1 MIGMVHRILKFCGG
15 HFAAKIRIA
24 YLFSFLKSICQNAPI
39 FAAVWI
45 VRKLMDGTADVITCC
60 LSAGALLIFFALGTV
75 FQNLTDRFQ
84 SATGYEVFAEKRKD
98 FAAHLRRLPMGYFTA
113 GNLGRIS
120 SILSAD
126 MVFIEENSMNIVA
139 EVVSDSFA
147 QLVLTVFLFTLHP
160 YLGAAAL
167 VTELI
172 AVCIA
177 HPMNRESMRNSALR
191 QQAIEDLT
199 GAVIEYTEGLG
210 VSKSF
215 CLTGESAAELRQS
228 FAESRD
234 ANLTFERQ
242 HTPWE
247 RALQILYAVGTAA
260 ILALAVW
267 LNGQGALDA
276 ASFVGVMLFLLSVFA
291 PIKHLF
297 QLDSRLTIMEN
308 CLDRLDAVFAEK
320 TLPMEGTE
328 KLPEMAEH
336 EIQFDH
342 VTFAYGKETILH
354 DISFA
359 ADRGQMIALVGESGS
374 GKTTIA
380 NLLARFWDVQKGEV
394 KLCGVNVKDLPMETL
409 MSQISMVFQKVYLFE
424 DTIFNNI
431 AMGRPEASYEEVAEA
446 ARKARCYDFI
456 MRLPYGFDTI
466 VGEGGA
472 SLSGG
477 EAQRISIARCILKD
491 APIII
496 LDEATASVDA
506 DNEFYIQQ
514 AMSELCRNKT
524 VLVIAHRLNTI
535 RGADTILVLDKGRI
549 VEEGSHEELMTNG
562 GLYRHMVELQD
573 QMKSWNWEASA

>member
-1 MIGMVHRILKFCGG
+1 MIGMVHRILCFCGSKY
-15 HFAAKIRIA
+15 AARIRIA

-39 FAAVWI
+39 FTAVWLL
-45 VRKLMDGTADVITCC
+45 RKLMEGTADVITCC
-60 LSAGALLIFFALGTV
+60 ESAGILLCFLALGAV
-75 FQNLTDRFQ
+75 FQNLSDRFQ
-84 SATGYEVFAEKRKD
+84 SATGYEVFADKRKE

-139 EVVSDSFA
+139 DVVSDLFS
-147 QLVLTVFLFTLHP
+147 QLVLTAFLFTIHP
-160 YLGAAAL
+160 LLGAAAL
-167 VTELI
+167 CTEFIAVLI
-172 AVCIA
+172 AY
-177 HPMNRESMRNSALR
+177 PMNRESMRNSAAR
-191 QQAIEDLT
+191 QQSIQDLA

-215 CLTGESAAELRQS
+215 CITGESADELRQS
-228 FAESRD
+228 FAKSRD

-247 RALQILYAVGTAA
+247 RALQIIYALGTAA
-260 ILALAVW
+260 ILAAAVH
-267 LNGQGALDA
+267 LYGNGQLDSA
-276 ASFVGVMLFLLSVFA
+276 GFAGVMLFLLNIFA
-291 PIKHLF
+291 PIRHLF

-308 CLDRLDAVFAEK
+308 CLDRLEDVFAEEP
-320 TLPMEGTE
+320 LPMDHS
-328 KLPEMAEH
+328 KQLPDTAEH
-336 EIQFDH
+336 EIEFSH
-342 VTFAYGKETILH
+342 VGFSYGKEKILH
-354 DISFA
+354 DISFT
-359 ADRGQMIALVGESGS
+359 ADRGQLVALVGESGS
-374 GKTTIA
+374 GKTTIV
-380 NLLARFWDVQKGEV
+380 NLLARFWDVQEGEV
-394 KLCGVNVKDLPMETL
+394 RLRGVNVKELPMEIL

-424 DTIFNNI
+424 DTIYNNI
-431 AMGRPEASYEEVAEA
+431 AMGRPDASYEDVMEA

-456 MRLPYGFDTI
+456 TNLPYGFDTI

-491 APIII
+491 APVIL

-514 AMSELCRNKT
+514 AVSELCRDKT

-535 RGADTILVLDKGRI
+535 RGADRILVLDKGRI
-549 VEEGSHEELMTNG
+549 IEQGSHPELIQKNGMYRRMT
-562 GLYRHMVELQD
+562 GLQE
-573 QMKSWNWEASA
+573 QMSSWNREVSA